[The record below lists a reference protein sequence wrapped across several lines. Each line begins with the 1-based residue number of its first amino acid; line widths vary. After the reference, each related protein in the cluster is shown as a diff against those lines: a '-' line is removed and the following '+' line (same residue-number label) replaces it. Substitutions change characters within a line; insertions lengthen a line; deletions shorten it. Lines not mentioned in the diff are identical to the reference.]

1 MVYDICFIFSARCH
15 KFVIGEGRTVPEQL
29 LNIADLPAG
38 QTLHLKSSQWLAVGL
53 ASSASSASSAD
64 MKMFSGT
71 CIQ

>member
-1 MVYDICFIFSARCH
+1 MIYVSFFSARCH
-15 KFVIGEGRTVPEQL
+15 KFVIGEGRTVPEQF

-53 ASSASSASSAD
+53 ASSASSAD